1 MKFLAPLYFVLA
13 LITGAPAAPA
23 AQCGVPG
30 IFGQALPGCVAASWS
45 GLGIA
50 SHGVATTGGWWTNGL
65 NRVWLFT
72 GEDPSPQGGVTLNVP
87 SALFPPST
95 DGLQQS
101 PICSITAAST
111 NADDSAGYAIPD
123 WPGVLLV
130 YDTFDRV
137 NKQISFQWF
146 AIGTALQPHSSYSLD
161 IICPPK
167 AGQQKVP

>member
-1 MKFLAPLYFVLA
+1 MKFLAPLCFGLA
-13 LITGAPAAPA
+13 LITGAPTAPA

-30 IFGQALPGCVAASWS
+30 IFGQALPGCPTASWF
-45 GLGIA
+45 GLAIDGMA
-50 SHGVATTGGWWTNGL
+50 MTSGWWTNGL
-65 NRVWLFT
+65 NRVLLFT
-72 GEDPSPQGGVTLNVP
+72 GEDPSPEGGVTLNVP

-95 DGLQQS
+95 DGLPER

-111 NADDSAGYAIPD
+111 NADSSAGYPIPD
-123 WPGVLLV
+123 WPGVLLT
-130 YDTFDRV
+130 YNTADRV
-137 NKQISFQWF
+137 NKQISFKWF